1 MSVFFIL
8 AVVFGAAAVPML
20 VLSATLR
27 RSPWLAAGMVNLLLA
42 LVFAASALFAGA

>member
-8 AVVFGAAAVPML
+8 AVVFGAAALPML
-20 VLSATLR
+20 VLSVTQRR

-42 LVFAASALFAGA
+42 LVFAASALFA